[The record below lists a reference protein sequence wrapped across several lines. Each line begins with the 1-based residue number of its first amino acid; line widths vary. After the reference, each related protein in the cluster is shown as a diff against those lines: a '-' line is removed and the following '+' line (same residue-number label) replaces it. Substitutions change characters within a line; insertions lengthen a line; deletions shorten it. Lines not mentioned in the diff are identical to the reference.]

1 MKNLSELKWKR
12 NKVSFPLMVV
22 FICASML
29 SAAQSPPDVYA
40 RVTMLKVNPGK
51 QAEFEQFMKQTM
63 KPVHVLRREKGK
75 IFLWILFRVHFA
87 GGADEYNYV
96 EVSYYPSWENTEAN
110 LSFPALMRE
119 AQPQTDPAMVTAKL
133 LEFRSVARVYLVHR
147 ADFVEPTPPVPSKFV
162 RLDYMKVKPG
172 KAQAYLKVEREDW
185 KPFHTTLIA
194 DGQSTGWALWQRVFP
209 GGSNAEYDYVT
220 SNRYA
225 TYADVMATD
234 YEKTFKKASPSKNIN
249 DIFERTT
256 SSRDLVRSELWEV
269 VDMLN

>member
-1 MKNLSELKWKR
+1 MKNLSYFLLKR
-12 NKVSFPLMVV
+12 NQVSFLLIAAFV
-22 FICASML
+22 FAAIL
-29 SAAQSPPDVYA
+29 SAAQSPPEVYA
-40 RVTMLKVNPGK
+40 SIVMHKVYPGK
-51 QAEFEQFMKQTM
+51 HAEFQTFMKETI
-63 KPVHVLRREKGK
+63 KPIHVLRREKGK

-96 EVSYYPSWENTEAN
+96 QVSYYSSWANTEPT
-110 LSFPALMRE
+110 LLFPALARE
-119 AQPQTDPAMVTAKL
+119 VHPETDPETISAK
-133 LEFRSVARVYLVHR
+133 FRELTSVQRIHLVNRVD
-147 ADFVEPTPPVPSKFV
+147 AVEPTPPVPSKWV

-172 KAQAYLKVEREDW
+172 KTSDYLKAEREDW
-185 KPFHTTLIA
+185 KAFHQTLVN

-209 GGSNAEYDYVT
+209 GGANAEYDYVT

-225 TYADVMATD
+225 SYADIMATD

-249 DIFERTT
+249 DIFNRTT